1 MRNIALSSMLVQ
13 TKWLLADIC
22 PDPLKSWELG
32 ELCLIKKNMLNAF
45 VKPLGNHD

>member
-1 MRNIALSSMLVQ
+1 MRNIALSSM
-13 TKWLLADIC
+13 WLLADIC
-22 PDPLKSWELG
+22 PDPLKSWG